1 MRIALFPAVA
11 VAALAF
17 TGVAQADTVI
27 SLTLN
32 GTVTGGID
40 SEGLFGAQ
48 YADLTGDAVTL
59 FLSYDVDSLNLAA
72 TNHTAGISYVMSPGS
87 NEYYYDYAN
96 ENAVTESVAIGAH
109 TVPMSNDSASSPMTV
124 FLQ

>member
-59 FLSYDVDSLNLAA
+59 FFSYDIDSLNLAA
-72 TNHTAGISYVMSPGS
+72 TNHTAGSGYVLLPGS
-87 NEYYYDYAN
+87 YEYYFDYAN
-96 ENAVTESVAIGAH
+96 DDAVTESV
-109 TVPMSNDSASSPMTV
+109 S
-124 FLQ
+124 